1 MPSKDQKLLYQLE
14 FEDEQLLFAKVS
26 VSGVTTVPTKE
37 EAEVRF
43 MSLLALYS
51 LRTVFCCTWAELK
64 QNCCFVASEVALFR
78 NGILILSLKPRF
90 SLPLD
95 DVVLYFW

>member
-37 EAEVRF
+37 EAEVSF
-43 MSLLALYS
+43 SIGAMESEGCILL
-51 LRTVFCCTWAELK
+51 
-64 QNCCFVASEVALFR
+64 
-78 NGILILSLKPRF
+78 GMG
-90 SLPLD
+90 
-95 DVVLYFW
+95 

>member
-37 EAEVRF
+37 ELEVGNTCLGAMESVLSVVWARKGFARLCCSTVESEKWEGTVHSGKTPWNKVQGCRAE
-43 MSLLALYS
+43 S
-51 LRTVFCCTWAELK
+51 C
-64 QNCCFVASEVALFR
+64 
-78 NGILILSLKPRF
+78 
-90 SLPLD
+90 
-95 DVVLYFW
+95 